1 MYLSTTDYIQH
12 KFAPDEMGAKD
23 FYAMFDRYLTELDAL
38 GAAIV
43 VTADHGMKP
52 KHKIDGTPAV
62 IYIQDLL
69 DKWLGEKAARVILP
83 ITDPYVVHHG
93 ALGSF
98 ATAYLP
104 RSSDHHDII
113 RRLTALPEMLS
124 VLSKEEAVAKFDLP
138 ADRIG
143 DIVMIST
150 ENMTIGTSM
159 HRHDLA
165 ALKEPLRSHGG
176 LTEQTVPFIVNRVM
190 ALPQAPN
197 LRNFDAFFYAMQAA
211 AQ

>member
-1 MYLSTTDYIQH
+1 M
-12 KFAPDEMGAKD
+12 
-23 FYAMFDRYLTELDAL
+23 
-38 GAAIV
+38 
-43 VTADHGMKP
+43 
-52 KHKIDGTPAV
+52 
-62 IYIQDLL
+62 
-69 DKWLGEKAARVILP
+69 
-83 ITDPYVVHHG
+83 

-104 RSSDHHDII
+104 QSSDHHDII

-138 ADRIG
+138 ADRI
-143 DIVMIST
+143 IVMIST

-165 ALKEPLRSHGG
+165 ALKEPLRK
-176 LTEQTVPFIVNRVM
+176 TEQTVPFIVNRVM

-197 LRNFDAFFYAMQAA
+197 LRNSMPLCNASGRSVMDQINKNF
-211 AQ
+211 

>member
-12 KFAPDEMGAKD
+12 KFAPDEMEAKD

-69 DKWLGEKAARVILP
+69 DKWLGEKAARIILP

-93 ALGSF
+93 ALGSLQQLI
-98 ATAYLP
+98 YP
-104 RSSDHHDII
+104 RARII
-113 RRLTALPEMLS
+113 T
-124 VLSKEEAVAKFDLP
+124 
-138 ADRIG
+138 
-143 DIVMIST
+143 IS
-150 ENMTIGTSM
+150 
-159 HRHDLA
+159 
-165 ALKEPLRSHGG
+165 
-176 LTEQTVPFIVNRVM
+176 
-190 ALPQAPN
+190 
-197 LRNFDAFFYAMQAA
+197 
-211 AQ
+211 